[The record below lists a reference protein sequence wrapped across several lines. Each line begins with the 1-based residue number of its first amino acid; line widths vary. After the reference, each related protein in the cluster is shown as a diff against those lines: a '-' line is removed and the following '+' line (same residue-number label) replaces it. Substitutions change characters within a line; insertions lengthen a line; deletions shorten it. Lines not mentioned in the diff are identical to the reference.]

1 MPSPS
6 SQYAQEV
13 KNESSSHFYT
23 SEISCFASLKH
34 RVLIFVRRAFVAQ
47 RMLSEQ
53 TLEAEWKHHSSC
65 LSCAMKAQR
74 MSGRIFLF
82 PLLSLTSLFSLSY
95 VFLGNS
101 MFSLAFCTCPP
112 LPIKEKEGWWASKI
126 TYKHILLQISHKCIF
141 FNLYFFLYVF
151 VSFSIICHQKSCTFK
166 GNWDGICEIME
177 FIKTPP
183 NCSSTWAFKENMLH
197 YCFMA
202 VTFKGMK
209 LSIWVDIRCLLS
221 WISPHGKVWCKSL

>member
-1 MPSPS
+1 MPKRSRMRFFCRDFPFITQIFPVFRVWNAVFYFPFVVRS
-6 SQYAQEV
+6 LR
-13 KNESSSHFYT
+13 NEHAT
-23 SEISCFASLKH
+23 N
-34 RVLIFVRRAFVAQ
+34 R
-47 RMLSEQ
+47 
-53 TLEAEWKHHSSC
+53 LEAERKHHSSC
-65 LSCAMKAQR
+65 LSCATKTQR

-112 LPIKEKEGWWASKI
+112 LPIKEKEGWWTSKI

-177 FIKTPP
+177 FIT
-183 NCSSTWAFKENMLH
+183 LQD
-197 YCFMA
+197 
-202 VTFKGMK
+202 K
-209 LSIWVDIRCLLS
+209 LSSGCSVLL
-221 WISPHGKVWCKSL
+221 WINYNNYYYK